1 MNVPQNVPYEF
12 PGEIHLR
19 KSENCGKKGKWLFR
33 IAEIWEIRGGFFR
46 WSPKNTPTFSPYG
59 GKSRRTKKIPVK
71 SRDFFERRG
80 LAP

>member
-1 MNVPQNVPYEF
+1 MNFLAKFIFEN
-12 PGEIHLR
+12 R
-19 KSENCGKKGKWLFR
+19 KIVGKKGKWLFR